1 MEAFLDVLLDAF
13 LDTAKILP
21 LLLLSYLLIELI
33 EFKFAVKFQNN
44 KYLKGKASPVLG
56 SLLGCVPQCGF
67 SVVSTDLYTRG
78 SISVGALVAVYIA
91 TSDEAIPIMI
101 STPKS
106 IPWMLLL
113 IAIKIVAGI
122 LVGYLTMWAYKCVFK
137 KQTLPLVKE
146 THKHDEHQHEQNEI
160 HEHKENET
168 EHGNSSEKNCSTEI
182 QVSHGGCCHH
192 HVETKKFDWL
202 HPILHS
208 LKIAFFILIIN
219 IIFGAITEIWIGKEA
234 LTNFLM
240 SSRWVQPLLAV
251 LIGLIPNCASS
262 VVLTDFFLMGGLTFG
277 ALTAGLMVNAG
288 LGIII
293 LLKQNKNA
301 KENLFILAMLII
313 PSLILGYA
321 LSFI

>member
-21 LLLLSYLLIELI
+21 LLLLSYLIIELI

-67 SVVSTDLYTRG
+67 SVVSTDLYSRG
-78 SISVGALVAVYIA
+78 AISVGALVAVYIA

-101 STPKS
+101 SSPKS

-113 IAIKIVAGI
+113 IAVKIVAGI
-122 LVGYLTMWAYKCVFK
+122 GVGYLAILLYKKIFK
-137 KQTLPLVKE
+137 FSQTQKQIVKQDKNLTCDNGVE
-146 THKHDEHQHEQNEI
+146 QPKQEEEHT
-160 HEHKENET
+160 HEHGENT
-168 EHGNSSEKNCSTEI
+168 EVV
-182 QVSHGGCCHH
+182 VSHGGCCHH

-208 LKIAFFILIIN
+208 FKIALFILIIN
-219 IIFGAITEIWIGKEA
+219 LLFGIITEIWIGQEA
-234 LTNFLM
+234 LTNFLVN
-240 SSRWVQPLLAV
+240 SRWLQPVLAV

-262 VVLTDFFLMGGLTFG
+262 VALTELFLMGGLTFG

-293 LLKQNKNA
+293 LLKQNKNL
-301 KENLFILAMLII
+301 KENLFIISMLII